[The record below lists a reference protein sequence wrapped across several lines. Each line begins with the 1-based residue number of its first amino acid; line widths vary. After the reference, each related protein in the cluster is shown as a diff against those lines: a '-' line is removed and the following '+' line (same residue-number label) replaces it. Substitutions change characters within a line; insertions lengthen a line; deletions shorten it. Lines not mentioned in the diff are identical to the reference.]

1 MKTSHVE
8 FLYASFIESIHR
20 DAHHSFNCLR
30 RRRHAGSLFDVYV
43 PSTKTGY
50 FLNGCKVHGC
60 FKRNKEGKLRPCRLM
75 GYGTQLNDRNMFNE
89 TYSSV
94 ISRFESMKKRIL
106 STCSDEVSNIVVMQE
121 CEFYSEMRKVDS
133 PIHKF
138 FNDKSNPLSIK
149 SKKPKLLCPRK
160 SLRGGSVQ
168 HFQLLADSSEGEI
181 SFVDLNA
188 LYPFIMCTKSFA
200 VGESFHLLGKRMTS
214 RLRYDGEK
222 KSFVYLEDSGEETV
236 VDGIT
241 QAVVAISPELKELSA
256 YPFLPIRVEK
266 KGPFFNKTY

>member
-1 MKTSHVE
+1 MPAYKGYAAFSHNKGRFWNIKTKNPPPLE
-8 FLYASFIESIHR
+8 DFYNDRDDQKTKEEKKLWWIEKSREKFYDMNAEILAYCVL
-20 DAHHSFNCLR
+20 D
-30 RRRHAGSLFDVYV
+30 
-43 PSTKTGY
+43 Y

-75 GYGTQLNDRNMFNE
+75 GYGSQLNDRNMFNE

-94 ISRFESMKKRIL
+94 ISHFESMKKRVL
-106 STCSDEVSNIVVMQE
+106 STCLDEVSNIVVMQE
-121 CEFYSEMRKVDS
+121 CEFYSEMRKVGS

-181 SFVDLNA
+181 FFRFERLI
-188 LYPFIMCTKSFA
+188 PF
-200 VGESFHLLGKRMTS
+200 
-214 RLRYDGEK
+214 YN
-222 KSFVYLEDSGEETV
+222 VY
-236 VDGIT
+236 
-241 QAVVAISPELKELSA
+241 
-256 YPFLPIRVEK
+256 
-266 KGPFFNKTY
+266 